1 MALAGLALAGLTAK
15 TIVESLMKKE
25 NSGPNFAKMLESQEK
40 QRKEKEAENKKNIEA
55 IMSKNAKDQKAALK
69 KHQEEAEKTL
79 KAQQDKF
86 NQLEKERS
94 ETAKKEMDN
103 MKAKMDKEY
112 QEQQKQMDDKIA
124 ALSEKQAEE
133 RKRLLA
139 VKAEETKQFDDKIN
153 QLESHMAEREEEHKQ
168 KLEEMI
174 KIVEKKNYESHYPM
188 PESLKDHYA
197 ANPNSFN
204 IQILGCRGAGKSTFV
219 NKFMIKAKMGK
230 VAQTGSNETT
240 IKTAFYEITQK
251 VENKPDRYE
260 NVFICDQPG
269 IGGLK
274 ITEAGYLND
283 FGPGKIFK
291 SDSNFSLR
299 SFQFH
304 TNARR
309 KRF

>member
-1 MALAGLALAGLTAK
+1 MTQAPELKHTL
-15 TIVESLMKKE
+15 
-25 NSGPNFAKMLESQEK
+25 
-40 QRKEKEAENKKNIEA
+40 RKELYFG
-55 IMSKNAKDQKAALK
+55 DF
-69 KHQEEAEKTL
+69 
-79 KAQQDKF
+79 D
-86 NQLEKERS
+86 NQ
-94 ETAKKEMDN
+94 
-103 MKAKMDKEY
+103 AKMD
-112 QEQQKQMDDKIA
+112 QKY
-124 ALSEKQAEE
+124 
-133 RKRLLA
+133 
-139 VKAEETKQFDDKIN
+139 
-153 QLESHMAEREEEHKQ
+153 
-168 KLEEMI
+168 
-174 KIVEKKNYESHYPM
+174 YESHYPM
-188 PESLKDHYA
+188 PQSLKDHYA
-197 ANPNSFN
+197 ANPTSFN